1 MKSVVIQQPGELIIA
16 EKPLPQPAAGEV
28 RVKVAYAGICGSDV
42 HIYHGHNPF
51 AKYPRV
57 IGHEF
62 FGHIDAVGQGV
73 ESSRIGQRVVV
84 DPVVSCGH
92 CYPCSIGRP
101 NVCSTLQV
109 IGVHRDGGFSDTA
122 CVPAS
127 NAYVVPYSIPDELAS
142 MVEPFTIAANITAFL
157 KPQPQ
162 DIALIYGAG
171 PMGLTVIQVLKGVY
185 GVKQVIVADRIDER
199 LTMARESGADWIINN
214 QHQSVADALAAE
226 GVKPTVIV
234 DAACHPAI
242 LQEAILLASPAAR
255 IGMMGF
261 SGEASP
267 LTQQSI
273 TSKEISLF
281 SSRLNSH
288 RFPQVIEWMEQG
300 KISPQKLVTHWM
312 PASDVKAAMTLF
324 EKDQRA
330 CCKVLLRFPMEST
343 PMESTPMESAQG

>member
-1 MKSVVIQQPGELIIA
+1 MNSVVIQEPGKLVIEQRA
-16 EKPLPQPAAGEV
+16 LPVPAAGEV
-28 RVKVAYAGICGSDV
+28 RVRVSYAGICGSDV

-62 FGHIDAVGQGV
+62 FGHIDSVGEGV
-73 ESSRIGQRVVV
+73 DTSRIGERVVV

-101 NVCSTLQV
+101 NVCTELQV
-109 IGVHRDGGFSDTA
+109 IGVHRDGGFSDYA
-122 CVPAS
+122 CAPAK
-127 NAYVVPYSIPDELAS
+127 NAYVVPAAIPDKLAS

-157 KPQPQ
+157 KPTPQ
-162 DIALIYGAG
+162 DTALVYGAG

-185 GVKQVIVADRIDER
+185 GVQKVIVTDRIEER
-199 LTMARESGADWIINN
+199 LQMAQESGADWTINN
-214 QHQSVADALAAE
+214 AERSVADVLAAE
-226 GVKPTVIV
+226 GVRPTLIV

-261 SGEASP
+261 SGEPSSV
-267 LTQQSI
+267 TQQSI

-288 RFPQVIEWMEQG
+288 RFPQVIEWIEQG
-300 KISPQKLVTHWM
+300 KIAPAKLVTHWM
-312 PASDVKAAMTLF
+312 PASEVEAALTLF
-324 EKDQRA
+324 EKDQRS
-330 CCKVLLRFPMEST
+330 CCKVLLAF
-343 PMESTPMESAQG
+343 

>member
-1 MKSVVIQQPGELIIA
+1 MNSVVIQEPGKLVIEQRA
-16 EKPLPQPAAGEV
+16 LPVPAAGEV
-28 RVKVAYAGICGSDV
+28 RVRVSYAGICGSDV

-62 FGHIDAVGQGV
+62 FGHIDSVGEGV
-73 ESSRIGQRVVV
+73 EASRIGERVVI

-101 NVCSTLQV
+101 NVCAELQV
-109 IGVHRDGGFSDTA
+109 IGVHRDGGFSDYA
-122 CVPAS
+122 CAPAK
-127 NAYVVPYSIPDELAS
+127 NAYVVPDAIPDKLAS

-157 KPQPQ
+157 KPTPQ
-162 DIALIYGAG
+162 DTALVYGAG

-185 GVKQVIVADRIDER
+185 GVEKVIVADRIEER
-199 LTMARESGADWIINN
+199 LQMAQQSGADWIINN
-214 QHQSVADALAAE
+214 TERSVTDILAAE
-226 GVKPTVIV
+226 NVRPTLIV

-261 SGEASP
+261 SGEPSTF
-267 LTQQSI
+267 TQQSI

-300 KISPQKLVTHWM
+300 KITPEKLVTHWM
-312 PASDVKAAMTLF
+312 PASEVEAALTLF
-324 EKDQRA
+324 EKEQRA
-330 CCKVLLRFPMEST
+330 CCKVLLTF
-343 PMESTPMESAQG
+343 

>member
-1 MKSVVIQQPGELIIA
+1 MKSVVIQQPGKLVIE
-16 EKPLPQPAAGEV
+16 ERPLPQPAAGEV
-28 RVKVAYAGICGSDV
+28 RVKVSYAGICGSDI
-42 HIYHGHNPF
+42 HIHHGHNPF

-62 FGHIDAVGQGV
+62 FGHIDGVGEGV
-73 ESSRIGQRVVV
+73 DARRIGERVVI

-101 NVCSTLQV
+101 NVCTELQV
-109 IGVHRDGGFSDTA
+109 IGVHRDGGFSDYTCA
-122 CVPAS
+122 PAA
-127 NAYVVPYSIPDELAS
+127 NAYVVPPAISDELAC

-162 DIALIYGAG
+162 DTALVYGAG

-185 GVKQVIVADRIDER
+185 GVQKVIVADRIDER
-199 LTMARESGADWIINN
+199 LTMAKQSGADQTINN
-214 QHQSVADALAAE
+214 QQQSVADVLAAE
-226 GVKPTVIV
+226 GIRPTLVI

-261 SGEASP
+261 SGEASSV
-267 LTQQSI
+267 TQQSM

-288 RFPQVIEWMEQG
+288 RFPLVIQWMEEG
-300 KISPQKLVTHWM
+300 KIDPQKLVTHLM
-312 PASDVKAAMTLF
+312 PAAKVEKAMDLF
-324 EKDQRA
+324 ANDQRA
-330 CCKVLLRFPMEST
+330 CCKVLLKFPMD
-343 PMESTPMESAQG
+343 A